1 MIFDPCKQ
9 VRLDAANLPAHLADL
24 TSDRGG
30 LGIVVCVGEVIAQ
43 ITDLIEAALYCGDD
57 TERKCLIFGSSGWVR
72 SRQRWQSGGRRV
84 RQGPLGSFGIQF
96 LKMGMKRG

>member
-9 VRLDAANLPAHLADL
+9 VRLDAANLPDHLADL

-43 ITDLIEAALYCGDD
+43 ITDIIEAALYCGGRHRAQVLDL
-57 TERKCLIFGSSGWVR
+57 RL
-72 SRQRWQSGGRRV
+72 QRVGT
-84 RQGPLGSFGIQF
+84 
-96 LKMGMKRG
+96 